1 MPFKEQTM
9 RILTVCFSLFVLFLL
24 AGCAT
29 APSSNQSVAAL
40 SASSLA
46 TSTATRQDIVKIA
59 ESLLGV
65 PYKWG
70 GTTRGGMDCSG
81 VVNYAYNKL
90 GIPVPRTAH
99 DLYFGGQRLERVKP
113 GDLLFYKTSPGRIS
127 HVGIYVGDGQM
138 IHASTSKRRVIK
150 ANINIPYWRKRWVGG
165 ATYLACA
172 GHGC

>member
-1 MPFKEQTM
+1 M
-9 RILTVCFSLFVLFLL
+9 RTLTVYCSLFLLSLL
-24 AGCAT
+24 AGCAS
-29 APSSNQSVAAL
+29 APSSNQPVAAIPG
-40 SASSLA
+40 SGSEPSR
-46 TSTATRQDIVKIA
+46 ATRQHIVKIA

-127 HVGIYVGDGQM
+127 HVGIYVGDGKM